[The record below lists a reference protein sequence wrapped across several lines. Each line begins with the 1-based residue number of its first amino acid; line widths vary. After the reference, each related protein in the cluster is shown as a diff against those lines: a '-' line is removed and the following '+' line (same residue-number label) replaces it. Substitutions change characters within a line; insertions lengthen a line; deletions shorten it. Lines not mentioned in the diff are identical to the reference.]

1 LHELQLASLA
11 AAAALRQSRGL
22 MQRAEKPMTAIDY
35 EKEYD
40 NRARVPEHPQIFSTW
55 ARDAAAYR
63 EQALAQKRA
72 ELGLRYGR
80 GARQTIDLFFAH
92 PGAIDAP
99 LALFVHGGW
108 WRSLAPASFSHLAAG
123 LNGHGVNVAVAGYD
137 LCPQVTIA
145 AIIEEIRQACLFLW
159 TRFRRRL
166 LIYGHSAGGHL
177 TGAMLATDWTMQSGD
192 VPAQLVPAGLSIS
205 GVFDLLPLINV
216 SMNQDF
222 HLDAEQARRL
232 SPALWPAPTGLT
244 LDALVGA
251 LESSEFLRQS
261 RLITDLW
268 GKAGVTTRYEEVAG
282 TNHFT
287 VLAPLSD
294 PTSSMVR
301 RLVWLAERASQRSEA
316 IKSRLPD

>member
-1 LHELQLASLA
+1 
-11 AAAALRQSRGL
+11 
-22 MQRAEKPMTAIDY
+22 MTAIDY

-40 NRARVPEHPQIFSTW
+40 NRARVPEHPQIFSAW

-63 EQALAQKRA
+63 ERALAQKRA
-72 ELGLRYGR
+72 ELGVRYGQ
-80 GARQTIDLFFAH
+80 GARQTLDLFLAH

-108 WRSLAPASFSHLAAG
+108 WRSLEPASFSHLAAG
-123 LNGHGVNVAVAGYD
+123 LNDHGVNVAVAGYD

-177 TGAMLATDWTMQSGD
+177 TGAMLATDWTARGDD

-222 HLDAEQARRL
+222 HLDAEEARRL
-232 SPALWPAPTGLT
+232 SPALWPAPTGLI

-261 RLITDLW
+261 RLIADLW

-287 VLAPLSD
+287 VLAPLTD
-294 PTSSMVR
+294 PMSSMVM
-301 RLVWLAERASQRSEA
+301 RLVSLAERVNQHSEA
-316 IKSRLPD
+316 LKSPVAD

>member
-1 LHELQLASLA
+1 
-11 AAAALRQSRGL
+11 
-22 MQRAEKPMTAIDY
+22 MTAIDY

-40 NRARVPEHPQIFSTW
+40 NRARVPEHPQIFSAW
-55 ARDAAAYR
+55 ARDAAAYC
-63 EQALAQKRA
+63 EQALGQRRA
-72 ELGLRYGR
+72 ELGLRYGQ
-80 GARQTIDLFFAH
+80 GPRQTIDLFFAR

-108 WRSLAPASFSHLAAG
+108 WRSLEPASFSHLAAG
-123 LNGHGVNVAVAGYD
+123 LNAHGVNVAVAGYD

-145 AIIEEIRQACLFLW
+145 TIIDEIRHACLFLW

-177 TGAMLATDWTMQSGD
+177 TGAMLATDWTAQGGD

-205 GVFDLLPLINV
+205 GVFDLRPLIYM

-222 HLDAEQARRL
+222 RLDAEEARRL
-232 SPALWPAPTGLT
+232 SPAFWPAPAGLT

-268 GKAGVTTRYEEVAG
+268 GKAGVATHYEEVAG

-287 VLAPLSD
+287 VLAPLTD
-294 PTSSMVR
+294 PKSSMVR
-301 RLVWLAERASQRSEA
+301 RLVSLVERVHQHSEA
-316 IKSRLPD
+316 LKSPVPD